1 MQYNHL
7 VIKRP
12 SCYNRCEEGVD
23 RHCPMERTEFS
34 TPIQRYERRTL
45 IDIDEAHRPY
55 LAAAILRFNAM
66 NAVAKVEL
74 STQITLFDD
83 GSSLIDVLI
92 SDFQHCLYRGKIY
105 TETLPLRRALISG
118 VLGR

>member
-1 MQYNHL
+1 
-7 VIKRP
+7 
-12 SCYNRCEEGVD
+12 
-23 RHCPMERTEFS
+23 
-34 TPIQRYERRTL
+34 L

-55 LAAAILRFNAM
+55 LAATILRFNAM
-66 NAVAKVEL
+66 NALARVES

-83 GSSLIDVLI
+83 GSSPIDVLI
-92 SDFQHCLYRGKIY
+92 SDFQHCLYREKIY